1 MGSACRESRDEAA
14 AAAVRAVNL
23 TLEYELKL
31 MPGVDPQIE
40 IEARKHAQRQQVEA
54 RRVE

>member
-1 MGSACRESRDEAA
+1 
-14 AAAVRAVNL
+14 VRAVNL